1 MTAPTIWPP
10 CAAFAEEGRI
20 VSYHT
25 ENIRN
30 IALAGHAGVG
40 KTTLLEALLHA
51 GGVIQNIGSVERGS
65 TQSDTDPQEKARGHS
80 IDSFIAAIDRN
91 GCHINLIDTA
101 GYPDFRGGTLSAFAA
116 VETVAVVVNAAN
128 GVEHGTR
135 RMMEHARERG
145 LARLLVVN
153 KIDADG
159 AGLPALIDALREEFG
174 SECLP
179 VNLPAENGGKV
190 LDCFFH
196 RDGATDFSSLAEAH
210 QQILDQVVE
219 INETTM
225 GAYLDTGED
234 ALTPQQLHDAF
245 EQCLREGHLVPICF
259 VSARTGAGVSELLDI
274 FERLLPH
281 PAEANPPPFRN
292 AQNVQI
298 AVAPDPHAH
307 VIADV
312 FKVINDPFVGKLSV
326 FRVWQ
331 GTVRRDS
338 QLFID
343 DNRKAFKVGHLFRL
357 NGKSHQEM
365 EQAIPGDI
373 AAVAK
378 VEDIHFDAVLHDS
391 HDEDSIH
398 LDPLRFPQP
407 MFGLALEP
415 RHKGQ
420 EQKLSQALS
429 RLAEEDPC
437 FRVEHHKEL
446 NETVIRGLS
455 DLHLKIM
462 LERMQE
468 RYGVEVVTHPPR
480 IAYRE
485 TISGSAEGHHRHKK
499 QTGGAGQFGEVFLRV
514 DPLERGAGFE
524 FIDAVK
530 GGVIPGQYLPAI
542 EKGVRQAMDVGAVA
556 GYPLQDL
563 RVTVYDGKYHPVDS
577 KEVAFIAAGKKAF
590 LDAVSKARPIVL
602 EPIVD
607 VEVAI
612 PEPNVGDVTGGL
624 ASKRARIMGTD
635 AKRDGELVIKAQ
647 APLAELTDYPTEL
660 KAMTGGRGR
669 YSLDLSHYEPVPPPI
684 QRQLSEAWKPKLDE
698 D

>member
-1 MTAPTIWPP
+1 M
-10 CAAFAEEGRI
+10 
-20 VSYHT
+20 SYHT
-25 ENIRN
+25 EHIRN
-30 IALAGHAGVG
+30 LALAGHAGVG
-40 KTTLLEALLHA
+40 KTTLFEALLQA
-51 GGVIQNIGSVERGS
+51 GGIIQTVGSVERGS
-65 TQSDTDPQEKARGHS
+65 TQSDTDPQERARGHS
-80 IDSFIAAIDRN
+80 IDSCIAGIDRN
-91 GCHINLIDTA
+91 TCHINLIDTA

-128 GVEHGTR
+128 GIEHGTR
-135 RMMEHARERG
+135 RMMERARERN
-145 LARLLVVN
+145 LARLLVIN
-153 KIDADG
+153 KIDAEG
-159 AGLPALIDALREEFG
+159 ADLPGLVNALREEFG

-179 VNLPAENGGKV
+179 VNLPAENGSKV

-196 RDGATDFSSLAEAH
+196 QDGAADFSSLAEAH

-219 INETTM
+219 INEATM
-225 GAYLDTGED
+225 GAYLDAGEE

-259 VSARTGAGVSELLDI
+259 ASARTGVGVNELLDI
-274 FERLLPH
+274 VERLLPN

-292 AQNVQI
+292 AQNMQL
-298 AVAPDPHAH
+298 AMEPDPQAH

-312 FKVINDPFVGKLSV
+312 FKVVNDPFVGKLGI

-331 GTVRRDS
+331 GTIRRDS
-338 QLFID
+338 QVFID
-343 DNRKAFKVGHLFRL
+343 DNRKAFKVGHLLRL
-357 NGKSHQEM
+357 NGRTHAEM

-378 VEDIHFDAVLHDS
+378 VEDLHFDAVLHDS

-398 LDPLRFPQP
+398 LEPMQFPQP
-407 MFGLALEP
+407 MFALALEP
-415 RHKGQ
+415 KHKGH

-462 LERMQE
+462 LERMKE

-485 TISGSAEGHHRHKK
+485 TISASAEGHHRHKK

-514 DPLERGAGFE
+514 DPLDRGAGFE
-524 FIDAVK
+524 FVDAVK
-530 GGVIPGQYLPAI
+530 GGVIPGQFLPAI
-542 EKGVRQAMDVGAVA
+542 EKGVRQAMENGAVA

-577 KEVAFIAAGKKAF
+577 KEVAFVAAGKKAF
-590 LDAVSKARPIVL
+590 LDAVGRARPLVL

-635 AKRDGELVIKAQ
+635 AKHGGEIVIKAQ